1 MTSPF
6 ERLKAL
12 LRESRAEIDR
22 DLAEGRSRLR
32 YRMERGRA
40 VFDTEIRDA
49 HRAIRERLPGYI
61 LHARPRV
68 VLTAPVIY
76 GLIVPFAALDL
87 CVAVY
92 QAICFPVY
100 GIARVRR
107 ADHIIIDR
115 HRLAYLNGLQK
126 LNCLYCGYVNGVIS
140 LVREVAARTEQYW
153 CPIRHAV
160 NPADP
165 HDRYGD
171 FSEYGDAEDF
181 RSRNKA
187 LRDELRPDRTPPER

>member
-12 LRESRAEIDR
+12 LSETRAEIDR
-22 DLAEGRSRLR
+22 DLTEGRARLR

-49 HRAIRERLPGYI
+49 HRKVRERLPGYI

-87 CVAVY
+87 CVALY

-171 FSEYGDAEDF
+171 FTDYGDAEAF
-181 RSRNKA
+181 QSRNKA
-187 LRDELRPDRTPPER
+187 LREDLHPDRDARER